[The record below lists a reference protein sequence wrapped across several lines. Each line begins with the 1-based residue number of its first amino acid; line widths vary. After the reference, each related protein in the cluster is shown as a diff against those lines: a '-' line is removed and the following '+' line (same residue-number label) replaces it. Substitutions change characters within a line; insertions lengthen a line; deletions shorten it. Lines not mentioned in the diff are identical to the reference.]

1 MLVIQIN
8 LKKSIDTA
16 FQLCYK
22 GKTKE
27 KKEVRKKK
35 IKKIKK
41 VVDTKL
47 IKCYN

>member
-27 KKEVRKKK
+27 KKEVRKKD
-35 IKKIKK
+35 KKNKK
-41 VVDTKL
+41 S
-47 IKCYN
+47 C